1 VNTSF
6 KDLKNQL
13 KFLGIE
19 NVDAM
24 FKVFLKQGR
33 NRGEEFDAGRLLFF
47 LRSIM
52 IRHTQKQTYR
62 GTTTTLMSLPA
73 KVSQSDIA
81 LVVAIKHIVDLIPF
95 LSVPFF

>member
-13 KFLGIE
+13 KFLGVE

-24 FKVFLKQGR
+24 FSVFLKQQSR
-33 NRGEEFDAGRLLFF
+33 NRGGEEFDAGKLLFF
-47 LRSIM
+47 LRNLM

-73 KVSQSDIA
+73 KVSQS
-81 LVVAIKHIVDLIPF
+81 L
-95 LSVPFF
+95 LSRKTW